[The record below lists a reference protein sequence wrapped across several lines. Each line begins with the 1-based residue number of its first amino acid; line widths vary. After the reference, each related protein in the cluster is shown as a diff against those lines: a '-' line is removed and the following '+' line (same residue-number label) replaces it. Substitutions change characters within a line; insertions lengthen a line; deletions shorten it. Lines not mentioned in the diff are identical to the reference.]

1 MVVDAGNLLYRSR
14 RLPDADRAQRLV
26 KAELIAEVYAIN
38 GVDGM
43 VFGEA
48 DLAFGEDYW
57 RLVEQHKLPL
67 VATNLSCESRDL
79 PTHRL
84 VERGGLKVGLLGL
97 APAAPE
103 GCSLTEAAPAVEAA
117 LAELG
122 EVDVVVLLSSERT
135 DAERA
140 LTAKVADIDFVVH
153 GGETLKNAQAAALE
167 GGAWQLAAGDR
178 GKMLGVTTLGVVP
191 GATAWFDEGAGDAL
205 LRRVETYEERIRK
218 AKQDLSAAEDERARA
233 RVERRIEVYERELAG
248 AKEAHAAASAAAQ
261 GPRNL
266 FDTRLVELD
275 QNIADHPETA
285 ALVVQGKLAVEEAAS
300 QPQEGA
306 AFASKAF
313 VGSNFCQGCHPTQF
327 TQWKGTPHADAYRA
341 LTKDRR
347 NLDQDCWSCH
357 VTGAFHPEGP
367 QSPREVSGLKE
378 VGCESCHGPGAAH
391 VKDPQGSKMSAEVA
405 PATCTQCHD
414 GVRDE
419 GQFDLAEY
427 LPKVVHGG
435 E

>member
-1 MVVDAGNLLYRSR
+1 MDAGNLLYRSQ
-14 RLPDADRAQRLV
+14 RLPDSDRAQRLV
-26 KAELIAEVYAIN
+26 KAELIAEAYALL

-48 DLAFGEDYW
+48 DLALGDDYW
-57 RLVEQHKLPL
+57 RIVEQHQLPL
-67 VATNLSCESRDL
+67 IATNLSCESRAL
-79 PTHRL
+79 PTQKV
-84 VERGGLKVGLLGL
+84 VERAGVKVGLLGL

-103 GCSLTEAAPAVEAA
+103 GCSLSEAQPAVEAA
-117 LAELG
+117 IAQMG
-122 EVDVVVLLSSERT
+122 DVDVLVLLSAERS

-140 LTAKVADIDFVVH
+140 LAAKVADIDFVVH
-153 GGETLKNAQAAALE
+153 GGETLTNTQAAALE
-167 GGAWQLAAGDR
+167 GGAWQLSAGDR
-178 GKMLGVTTLGVVP
+178 GKKVGVATLDFTP
-191 GATAWFDEGAGDAL
+191 GASAWYDEGATDAL
-205 LRRVETYEERIRK
+205 ARRVETYEERIRK
-218 AKQDLSAAEDERARA
+218 ARADLEDAEEERARS
-233 RVERRIEVYERELAG
+233 RIERRIEVYERELQSAR
-248 AKEAHAAASAAAQ
+248 EAHDAAAAIAG

-266 FDTRLVELD
+266 FANGLVELGD
-275 QNIADHPETA
+275 NIADHPATA
-285 ALVVQGKLAVEEAAS
+285 ALVAQGLLAVEQAAA

-313 VGSNFCQGCHPTQF
+313 VGSNFCQGCHPGPF
-327 TQWKGTPHADAYRA
+327 AQWKTTPHADAYRA

-391 VKDPQGSKMSAEVA
+391 IQDPAGAKMSAEVSA
-405 PATCTQCHD
+405 TTCTQCHD

-419 GQFDLAEY
+419 GRFELSEY
-427 LPKVVHGG
+427 LPKVAHGG